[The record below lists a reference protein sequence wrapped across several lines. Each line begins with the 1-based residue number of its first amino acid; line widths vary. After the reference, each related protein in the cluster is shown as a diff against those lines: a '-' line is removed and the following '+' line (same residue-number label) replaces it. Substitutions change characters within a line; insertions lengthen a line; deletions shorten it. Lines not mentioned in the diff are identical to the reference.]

1 MRILKYLKYI
11 KYRLDEILNDTHGEC
26 SIDFTLEQSTA
37 LIGLGRIDENKPIDL
52 REYVIENNEVKNT
65 AFIRLVPKPN
75 NFSMK
80 IGGTQFNVTTH
91 FNCNGR
97 ESVLQQFKDL
107 ILRKR
112 LV

>member
-1 MRILKYLKYI
+1 MRILKYLKI
-11 KYRLDEILNDTHGEC
+11 KLNEILNDTRGEC
-26 SIDFTLEQSTA
+26 SIEFTLEQSAA

-52 REYVIENNEVKNT
+52 REYVTENNEVKNT
-65 AFIRLVPKPN
+65 ALIRLVPKPN
-75 NFSMK
+75 SFSMK